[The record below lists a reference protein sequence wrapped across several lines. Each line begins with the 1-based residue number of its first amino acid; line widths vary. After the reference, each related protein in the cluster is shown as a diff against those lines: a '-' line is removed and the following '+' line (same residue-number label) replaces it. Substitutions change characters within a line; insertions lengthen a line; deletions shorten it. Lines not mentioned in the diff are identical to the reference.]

1 MSDEW
6 FFVSEPLPQSN
17 LAVKELGGVCCYQ
30 HRHTHKKKPRHRAGF
45 SSEGDGTRT
54 RNHRIDSQRGE
65 HPNPQQNADIRDIP
79 PAPAAPIAAPAAEP
93 PLPPDLAALL
103 AAWPA
108 LPTAVRAGILAMV
121 QASAS
126 AR

>member
-1 MSDEW
+1 VG
-6 FFVSEPLPQSN
+6 FAAIN
-17 LAVKELGGVCCYQ
+17 T
-30 HRHTHKKKPRHRAGF
+30 RTHTRKKPRHRAGF

-65 HPNPQQNADIRDIP
+65 SPNPQQNADIREIP
-79 PAPAAPIAAPAAEP
+79 PAPAAPIAAPSAEP

-103 AAWPA
+103 AAWPE
-108 LPTAVRAGILAMV
+108 LPTAVRAGISAMV